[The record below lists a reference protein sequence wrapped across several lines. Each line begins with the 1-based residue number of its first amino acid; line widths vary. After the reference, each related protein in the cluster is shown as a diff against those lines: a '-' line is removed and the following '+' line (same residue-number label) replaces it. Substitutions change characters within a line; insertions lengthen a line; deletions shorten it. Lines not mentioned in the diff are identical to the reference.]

1 MSVSQKPCS
10 PLLGREHSHPRCYPP
25 TACHHL
31 TPPECLR
38 ARCPGN
44 QNASTLLSFSL
55 LQAPVK
61 AVENIPRASE
71 SCRRPAPELPERA
84 GASSGPLTA
93 SRGVGGGHGWCWWV
107 PTRSQVESPRS
118 PVTPR
123 GVGQQRH
130 REVVWIAHAHTA
142 SILWHWDRSQAAG
155 PEFPVSPASSA
166 PSGAGVGGSSLS
178 LFLRKITMVIP
189 PSPGPRRSK
198 ENTGGVGSQPRP
210 CGHWGCYVFVGAVL
224 GTAGGS
230 PYLRALTKCQSYP

>member
-1 MSVSQKPCS
+1 MLAGTLPRQPERQHVAILQSPPGTCEGCREHPPCLRILPTPCS
-10 PLLGREHSHPRCYPP
+10 RAPRESR
-25 TACHHL
+25 
-31 TPPECLR
+31 
-38 ARCPGN
+38 
-44 QNASTLLSFSL
+44 SL
-55 LQAPVK
+55 LRTTDSLEGGGGGSWLVLVGAHKEPGGV
-61 AVENIPRASE
+61 PTE
-71 SCRRPAPELPERA
+71 SCDTPWR
-84 GASSGPLTA
+84 GATEA
-93 SRGVGGGHGWCWWV
+93 QRGCVDC
-107 PTRSQVESPRS
+107 PCS
-118 PVTPR
+118 
-123 GVGQQRH
+123 
-130 REVVWIAHAHTA
+130 HTA

-230 PYLRALTKCQSYP
+230 PYLRALTKCQSYPWMVTTKSVCGHC